1 MSLNTYNV
9 IYLISNFFTIFII
22 HRFVKTFFNKRKC
35 NKIISSLAY
44 LSYFI
49 FTSLAYI
56 FLDIPMIT
64 LCMNCVIVFLISLTY
79 EASFQKRLIYVTYI
93 IMFMLVPE
101 VVIGA
106 VTGYFHFSVFTEGNY
121 SDSIGIITARILT
134 YIEALLVKNFKSRKK
149 NQNVGWISWISSI
162 LIPISTLISEII
174 LVSCNDLTK
183 AKAIATVVL
192 LFAVNIASF
201 YLYDSLTESY
211 VQRSKLSIMEK
222 ENELYCK
229 QCEIMQ
235 SSTEELQA
243 FRHDMNNQFI
253 ALSQLLFSK
262 KYEEAEIYLSKLSN
276 LTKDS
281 IMYSTSG
288 NVVIDGL
295 INYKLQN
302 AASDNIKVKTEIA
315 VPKQLQIE
323 TTDIIVILGNL
334 LDNAM
339 TAIVHVEKEQRIL
352 TLKIIFS
359 QERLIIRITNPY
371 NGDIKCEDD
380 RIITS
385 KKDRQQHGY
394 GLVNVSK
401 VVDKYK
407 GYIEIDYTNGIF
419 TVDIIMYTQN

>member
-1 MSLNTYNV
+1 
-9 IYLISNFFTIFII
+9 
-22 HRFVKTFFNKRKC
+22 
-35 NKIISSLAY
+35 
-44 LSYFI
+44 
-49 FTSLAYI
+49 
-56 FLDIPMIT
+56 MIT
-64 LCMNCVIVFLISLTY
+64 LCMNWVIVFLISLTY